1 MVQFLCLVE
10 KNLNSSCGV
19 DFQYSIKN
27 KLCLRAYYG
36 LFLFCFCVICVTFI
50 LSLLFLISVNRSFI
64 RFRGN
69 TPGHVFSG
77 FLDYCILVFEV
88 AICLVVWGR
97 WDLGVGYFGFGCG
110 IFRLCLRVFTTRL
123 Q

>member
-1 MVQFLCLVE
+1 MVQFLGLVV
-10 KNLNSSCGV
+10 KNLNFGCGV
-19 DFQYSIKN
+19 DFQYFIKN

-36 LFLFCFCVICVTFI
+36 LYLFCFCVICVTFI

-77 FLDYCILVFEV
+77 FLDYCILVFGV

-97 WDLGVGYFGFGCG
+97 WDLGVEYFGYVCGCLPLG
-110 IFRLCLRVFTTRL
+110 YSDY
-123 Q
+123 